1 MNNVFRP
8 VAAAKTSAGCW
19 PNCDAS
25 NVCVKFK
32 YNSNLLRRITIFA
45 ICISLYV
52 MIFTLFY
59 ALRLIYCYTKSEFSV
74 LRNYVINKLFCTIVG
89 TINYKR
95 LLFFY
100 SDHEYEIIE
109 KPPPNIIYTAP
120 SVDEKPIQL
129 VKTDDELSS
138 TTSLE
143 RKYLQHASDD
153 EEQLDENL
161 QLNDDKNEEMI
172 SAEALQK
179 DIEDRYFVNTPSTTS
194 RTECEVSTSQVDS
207 SALEQLPLKR
217 DSRTKNA
224 ESTDSKIQ
232 QRIKEGTGKLKSQ
245 AGKLKSKLQSIKSKQ
260 FNMPERPKFKM
271 PQRPKISM
279 PDRPKFTLPDR
290 RKFSLPDR
298 PRFSISE
305 KLNRSKFTMP
315 DRPKFSVPD
324 LPKFRMPDR
333 PKINFPSLGRKKDH
347 VANNSMDSSTEP
359 TDVATVEFEAR
370 TYPRLFNRKKK
381 SELPKTSSSPTL
393 NREDTPPPTFTFTR
407 VKKNKDEPTYIPDS
421 PEEPREYGNMEDNDE
436 SNFEMENGRQIE
448 TTYDFDKVDNE
459 YMDDEP
465 EPSHLEDERNSSS
478 IPDISPSKQEYTHVI
493 TEINNDEFFVRP
505 RGISREDIQTRE
517 YLSDETRKAFQNP
530 KNILSLIGTNSG
542 MNDDNMYVND
552 PDADPELM
560 IDDNEPMRYS
570 TEDLNDKD
578 DGYYTFPP
586 VRPSRAKRK
595 KKEEESTP
603 YMDDSVNVS
612 MQFSEVDLGLT
623 EDHQD
628 EHIRCDVQNNI
639 DMHSNNHLDFTPT
652 TDLHSIHEYANDD
665 VIQYPENVPIQS
677 QTLPM
682 PPKRKKRFNKKDFKH
697 SSLSDFNSTPASEL
711 WEHPHEHENTDDVSI
726 IFLSALYTI
735 AILVN

>member
-1 MNNVFRP
+1 MLHAV
-8 VAAAKTSAGCW
+8 
-19 PNCDAS
+19 
-25 NVCVKFK
+25 
-32 YNSNLLRRITIFA
+32 
-45 ICISLYV
+45 LYSQ
-52 MIFTLFY
+52 
-59 ALRLIYCYTKSEFSV
+59 CYF
-74 LRNYVINKLFCTIVG
+74 
-89 TINYKR
+89 NYKR

-109 KPPPNIIYTAP
+109 KPPPNIIYTSP

-129 VKTDDELSS
+129 VKADDELSS

-143 RKYLQHASDD
+143 RKYLQHASDEE

-161 QLNDDKNEEMI
+161 HLNDDKNEEMI
-172 SAEALQK
+172 SAEALQR
-179 DIEDRYFVNTPSTTS
+179 DIEDRYFVNTPSSTS

-217 DSRTKNA
+217 DSRSKNA

-260 FNMPERPKFKM
+260 FNMSEKPKSERPKFKM
-271 PQRPKISM
+271 PQRPKISL
-279 PDRPKFTLPDR
+279 PDRPKFSLPDR

-298 PRFSISE
+298 PKFKIAE
-305 KLNRSKFTMP
+305 KLNRSKFTLP

-333 PKINFPSLGRKKDH
+333 PKINFPSLGRKKEYNVDTE
-347 VANNSMDSSTEP
+347 STETKTEP
-359 TDVATVEFEAR
+359 THVATVEFETR

-381 SELPKTSSSPTL
+381 SEIAKTSSSPTL

-407 VKKNKDEPTYIPDS
+407 VKKHKDEPAFIPDS
-421 PEEPREYGNMEDNDE
+421 PEEPREYGNMEEPREYGNNDD
-436 SNFEMENGRQIE
+436 SNFEIENNRQIE

-465 EPSHLEDERNSSS
+465 EPSHLEDERNASS

-505 RGISREDIQTRE
+505 RGISREDIQARE
-517 YLSDETRKAFQNP
+517 YLSDETRKAFQTP
-530 KNILSLIGTNSG
+530 KNILSLIGNNSV

-552 PDADPELM
+552 QDADPELM

-595 KKEEESTP
+595 KKAEDLTP
-603 YMDDSVNVS
+603 YMDDSVNAS
-612 MQFSEVDLGLT
+612 MQFSEVDLGLA

-628 EHIRCDVQNNI
+628 EHINCDVEDNI
-639 DMHSNNHLDFTPT
+639 NMPINNHLDFTPT

-665 VIQYPENVPIQS
+665 VIQYPDNVPIQS

-682 PPKRKKRFNKKDFKH
+682 PPKRKKKFNKKDLKH
-697 SSLSDFNSTPASEL
+697 SSLSDFNNVAPSEL
-711 WEHPHEHENTDDVSI
+711 WEQPQEHGNTDDVSI
-726 IFLSALYTI
+726 TFYSITYYLET
-735 AILVN
+735 